1 MYPVATSK
9 PYIRP
14 GTPAGAGVTPGDR
27 ARPCNMSIDSRGDP
41 DRLRA
46 TRLALQAVAEHVLA
60 AALHQATGHI
70 GLRQA
75 PGGLATPPFPGPAG
89 ERTIA
94 IDGVSLV
101 VRDRGGERRAPL
113 TTIRAAGELAGVA
126 PGAPA
131 DVYTP
136 ATPLDL
142 DAPLDPD
149 PDAAARLAAWY
160 ALADTALRRLRSE
173 ATGDPETT
181 GDPEAIPPETIQL
194 WPEHFDLAVTLDEVN
209 YGASPGDGGHAT
221 PYLYVGPWTPPPP
234 DGGYWNESFGASRSD
249 AQVAGVDDAVAFF
262 REGRDRVGRG

>member
-1 MYPVATSK
+1 
-9 PYIRP
+9 
-14 GTPAGAGVTPGDR
+14 
-27 ARPCNMSIDSRGDP
+27 MSTEEQP
-41 DRLRA
+41 ERLRE

-75 PGGLATPPFPGPAG
+75 PGGLTTPPFPGPNG

-94 IDGVSLV
+94 LDGVSLV
-101 VRDRGGERRAPL
+101 VRDAGGERRAPL
-113 TTIRAAGELAGVA
+113 TTVRAAGELAGVT

-149 PDAAARLAAWY
+149 PGQAARLADWY
-160 ALADTALRRLRSE
+160 ALADAALRRLQS
-173 ATGDPETT
+173 ETT
-181 GDPEAIPPETIQL
+181 GDPGTIQL

-209 YGASPGDGGHAT
+209 YGGSPGDDGHAT
-221 PYLYVGPWTPPPP
+221 PYLYVGPWPPPEP
-234 DGGYWNESFGASRSD
+234 DGGYWNESFGASRPD
-249 AQVAGVDDAVAFF
+249 ASVAGIDDAIAFF
-262 REGRDRVGRG
+262 QEGRDRAGRG